1 MNNKIDTYFVDYNAA
16 LILKKIGF
24 NVPCDLFYQWHP
36 HYKNKPLSFDEEC
49 ELKDEGKENE
59 ITYKELVQRM
69 YNTNFEFNHL
79 NNCSCPEIYKV
90 VDWILE
96 NYNIF
101 IDAKPYWCEDGMMW
115 MFETYYLTDTHWK
128 PIKCTTS
135 KENKIQAL
143 ADGIEYILDLIVTNK
158 IKMLGIHV
166 KQS

>member
-24 NVPCDLFYQWHP
+24 DVPCDLFYQWHP

-69 YNTNFEFNHL
+69 YNINSDL
-79 NNCSCPEIYKV
+79 NYSKNCSCPEIYKV

-96 NYNIF
+96 NHNIF

-128 PIKCTTS
+128 PIKCTTC

-143 ADGIEYILDLIVTNK
+143 ADGIEYVLDLIYNK
-158 IKMLGIHV
+158 
-166 KQS
+166 

>member
-24 NVPCDLFYQWHP
+24 DVPCDLFYQWHP
-36 HYKNKPLSFDEEC
+36 HYKNKPLSFDEKC

-69 YNTNFEFNHL
+69 YNINSDL
-79 NNCSCPEIYKV
+79 NYSKNCSCPEIYKV

-101 IDAKPYWCEDGMMW
+101 IDAKMAGAQNLHDVENW
-115 MFETYYLTDTHWK
+115 MSD
-128 PIKCTTS
+128 
-135 KENKIQAL
+135 
-143 ADGIEYILDLIVTNK
+143 
-158 IKMLGIHV
+158 IH
-166 KQS
+166 SDNL